1 MTQPLD
7 ESLDEVLFPRKASWR
22 RRLSAWL
29 EREEQHFPNSFL
41 EANVEVITRTIQ
53 DAETGLR
60 MAVNIPADALL
71 SLLDEGRYRNA
82 YERPRVG
89 GEERAPSETR
99 RRVDTLLGF
108 GADARHYY
116 FGAVMLGGTGVR
128 FYGEYCM
135 VLRSEAVPPST
146 QVFDRNCYDLI
157 QPPLEQVADPPRLVE
172 CLRGSWS
179 HNLLDMLVLKCVPAL
194 RGTQRLLTAGTVSE
208 AILRD
213 EDFVEVHRRDTFG
226 PGELEEVRQGPEET
240 VLAAQLET
248 RMQQG
253 SPPTPAELL
262 WSSRRNLVDRRLME
276 HSVRTRMV
284 TTSARTQRWR

>member
-1 MTQPLD
+1 LD
-7 ESLDEVLFPRKASWR
+7 ESLDEVLFPRRASWR
-22 RRLSAWL
+22 RRLTAWL
-29 EREEQHFPNSFL
+29 DREERKFPNSFL
-41 EANVEVITRTIQ
+41 EANVEVITRTIE

-60 MAVNIPADALL
+60 MVVNIPADALL

-82 YERPRVG
+82 YDRPRVG
-89 GEERAPSETR
+89 GVEREPSETR
-99 RRVDTLLGF
+99 RKVDTLLGF

-116 FGAVMLGGTGVR
+116 FGAVALGGTGVR

-146 QVFDRNCYDLI
+146 RVFDRNCYDLV
-157 QPPLEQVADPPRLVE
+157 QPPLEQVADTRRLVE
-172 CLRGSWS
+172 CLRGTWS
-179 HNLLDMLVLKCVPAL
+179 RNLLDMLVLKCVPAL
-194 RGTQRLLTAGTVSE
+194 RSTQRLLTAGTVSE

-226 PGELEEVRQGPEET
+226 PGELEEVRQSPEESM
-240 VLAAQLET
+240 LAAQIET
-248 RMQQG
+248 RRRQG
-253 SPPTPAELL
+253 SPPSPAEFL

-276 HSVRTRMV
+276 HSVKTRTV